1 MTPTNALDAPTP
13 AKGVVLSSQRLYHP
27 LASPYGG

>member
-13 AKGVVLSSQRLYHP
+13 AKGVVLSLYHP